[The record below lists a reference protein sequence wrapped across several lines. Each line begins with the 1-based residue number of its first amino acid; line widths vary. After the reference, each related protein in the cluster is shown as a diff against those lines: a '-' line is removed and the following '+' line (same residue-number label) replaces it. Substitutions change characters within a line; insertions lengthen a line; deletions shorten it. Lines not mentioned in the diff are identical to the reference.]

1 MSISHDMEALNR
13 LEKIVSLEE
22 IARLDR
28 NLHGVKRAIIDNMSV
43 RYQSEVF
50 DWKQRQA
57 MTELRDLVEA
67 LLDRM
72 EGQL

>member
-1 MSISHDMEALNR
+1 MEALNR
-13 LEKIVSLEE
+13 LENIVSLEE

-28 NLHGVKRAIIDNMSV
+28 NLHSVKRAIFDNMSG
-43 RYQSEVF
+43 RYQGEVF
-50 DWKQRQA
+50 DWRNKQA